1 MSYRSNHRKPT
12 ILRALI
18 KQKGAGWNKTT
29 RELAPVDGQRVLEAL
44 VAEVGVEGAK
54 EALKKQ
60 GFEAGAYEYLL
71 QPLYEEAQARRL
83 AAAAWTDDG
92 E

>member
-12 ILRALI
+12 ILRAAI
-18 KQKGAGWNKTT
+18 KQKGTGWSKTT
-29 RELAPVDGQRVLEAL
+29 QELALIDGQRVLEAL
-44 VAEVGVEGAK
+44 VAEVGVEGAM
-54 EALKKQ
+54 EALRKQ
-60 GFEAGAYEYLL
+60 GFAAGAYEYLL

-83 AAAAWTDDG
+83 AAAAWTDDD

>member
-12 ILRALI
+12 ILRAVI
-18 KQKGAGWNKTT
+18 KQKGTGWSKTT
-29 RELAPVDGQRVLEAL
+29 QELAPVDGQRVLEAL
-44 VAEVGVEGAK
+44 VAEVGVEGAM
-54 EALKKQ
+54 EALRKQ
-60 GFEAGAYEYLL
+60 GFTTGAYEYLL

>member
-1 MSYRSNHRKPT
+1 M
-12 ILRALI
+12 
-18 KQKGAGWNKTT
+18 
-29 RELAPVDGQRVLEAL
+29 
-44 VAEVGVEGAK
+44 AEVGVEGAK

-92 E
+92 ECGRRLTNESAEGTI

>member
-1 MSYRSNHRKPT
+1 MSYRSNHRKPI

-18 KQKGAGWNKTT
+18 KQKGACWNKTT

-44 VAEVGVEGAK
+44 VAEVGVAGAK

-60 GFEAGAYEYLL
+60 GFDAGAYEYLL

>member
-1 MSYRSNHRKPT
+1 MSYRSNHPKPK

-18 KQKGAGWNKTT
+18 KQKGAGWNKVTQ
-29 RELAPVDGQRVLEAL
+29 ELAPDDGQRVLEAL

-54 EALKKQ
+54 EALRKQ

-71 QPLYEEAQARRL
+71 QRLYEEAQARRL
-83 AAAAWTDDG
+83 AAAAWTDAR
-92 E
+92 